1 MEFIKT
7 LLKNKKIAWKLGKS
21 DFKNRFASTSLGSIW
36 GFLQPFIFMIMY
48 VIVFQGIFGMEGDN
62 GSPYVVWFLPGMALW
77 QAINDSVMSSSMSIR
92 SYSYLVKK
100 VVFPVDIIPIISLIG
115 SSFVSIFLMLVATAV
130 CAIFGYMPNVFIIIY
145 IIIAL
150 ICIISIVVV
159 IGVQILGNDVIDN
172 LFGINKITKRSEEEE
187 AVLKNNFENIFD
199 NSLENDEEYQIQKIN
214 NNENIIYTS
223 YTKEDKNDNYEIN
236 VNLPYINI
244 ENKEVKQFNKE
255 IKDTFEGK
263 AEETIKNKN
272 NNNIIYTVKYKAYI
286 ENNNLSLIIYSDLK
300 QSTSAQRV
308 IIQTFNYDLKENKEN
323 KLEDTLNNYSLK
335 INDVQNKINNDIQK
349 EQKKSE
355 ELIKLGYNV
364 FSRDINSD
372 IYKIDNITEYFVYKN
387 NIYIIFAYGNIIYI
401 LFL

>member
-1 MEFIKT
+1 MNLELPEKEKIS
-7 LLKNKKIAWKLGKS
+7 KK
-21 DFKNRFASTSLGSIW
+21 R
-36 GFLQPFIFMIMY
+36 
-48 VIVFQGIFGMEGDN
+48 
-62 GSPYVVWFLPGMALW
+62 
-77 QAINDSVMSSSMSIR
+77 
-92 SYSYLVKK
+92 
-100 VVFPVDIIPIISLIG
+100 
-115 SSFVSIFLMLVATAV
+115 
-130 CAIFGYMPNVFIIIY
+130 IIIY

-286 ENNNLSLIIYSDLK
+286 ENYNLSLIIYSDLK

-335 INDVQNKINNDIQK
+335 TNDVQNKINNDIQK

-387 NIYIIFAYGNIIYI
+387 NIYIIFAYGNNKITSEKDIVII
-401 LFL
+401 

>member
-1 MEFIKT
+1 MNLELPEKEKIS
-7 LLKNKKIAWKLGKS
+7 KK
-21 DFKNRFASTSLGSIW
+21 R
-36 GFLQPFIFMIMY
+36 
-48 VIVFQGIFGMEGDN
+48 
-62 GSPYVVWFLPGMALW
+62 
-77 QAINDSVMSSSMSIR
+77 
-92 SYSYLVKK
+92 
-100 VVFPVDIIPIISLIG
+100 
-115 SSFVSIFLMLVATAV
+115 
-130 CAIFGYMPNVFIIIY
+130 IIIY

-223 YTKEDKNDNYEIN
+223 YTKEEKNDNYEIN

-335 INDVQNKINNDIQK
+335 TNDVQNKINSDIQK

-387 NIYIIFAYGNIIYI
+387 NIYIIFAYGNNKITSEKDIVII
-401 LFL
+401 

>member
-1 MEFIKT
+1 MNLELPEKE
-7 LLKNKKIAWKLGKS
+7 KIS
-21 DFKNRFASTSLGSIW
+21 KNR
-36 GFLQPFIFMIMY
+36 
-48 VIVFQGIFGMEGDN
+48 
-62 GSPYVVWFLPGMALW
+62 
-77 QAINDSVMSSSMSIR
+77 
-92 SYSYLVKK
+92 
-100 VVFPVDIIPIISLIG
+100 
-115 SSFVSIFLMLVATAV
+115 
-130 CAIFGYMPNVFIIIY
+130 IIIY
-145 IIIAL
+145 IIITL

-387 NIYIIFAYGNIIYI
+387 NIYIIFAYGNNKITSEKDIVII
-401 LFL
+401 

>member
-1 MEFIKT
+1 MNLELPEKE
-7 LLKNKKIAWKLGKS
+7 KIS
-21 DFKNRFASTSLGSIW
+21 KNR
-36 GFLQPFIFMIMY
+36 
-48 VIVFQGIFGMEGDN
+48 
-62 GSPYVVWFLPGMALW
+62 
-77 QAINDSVMSSSMSIR
+77 
-92 SYSYLVKK
+92 
-100 VVFPVDIIPIISLIG
+100 
-115 SSFVSIFLMLVATAV
+115 
-130 CAIFGYMPNVFIIIY
+130 IIIY
-145 IIIAL
+145 IIIAV

-387 NIYIIFAYGNIIYI
+387 NIYIIFAYGNNKITSEKDIVII
-401 LFL
+401 

>member
-1 MEFIKT
+1 MNLELPEKE
-7 LLKNKKIAWKLGKS
+7 KIS
-21 DFKNRFASTSLGSIW
+21 KNR
-36 GFLQPFIFMIMY
+36 
-48 VIVFQGIFGMEGDN
+48 
-62 GSPYVVWFLPGMALW
+62 
-77 QAINDSVMSSSMSIR
+77 
-92 SYSYLVKK
+92 
-100 VVFPVDIIPIISLIG
+100 
-115 SSFVSIFLMLVATAV
+115 
-130 CAIFGYMPNVFIIIY
+130 IIIY

-199 NSLENDEEYQIQKIN
+199 NILENDEEYQIQKIN

-244 ENKEVKQFNKE
+244 ENEEVKQFNKE

-286 ENNNLSLIIYSDLK
+286 ENNNSDLK

-387 NIYIIFAYGNIIYI
+387 NIYIIFAYGNNKITSEKDIVII
-401 LFL
+401 